1 MECDSEYAQS
11 VANHLFADGRE
22 MQNNMEASMKFRQ
35 ESQLVSSS
43 NVDLQLASQ
52 STALELRESRDEIY
66 ELQQSSD
73 LAERSIQFNDDNMK
87 KIVRECRLKVSE
99 ANQQRLESDHK
110 LRSGRN
116 VPGRTRRRPLPTT

>member
-22 MQNNMEASMKFRQ
+22 MQNNMEASIMKFRQ

-87 KIVRECRLKVSE
+87 KIVRECV
-99 ANQQRLESDHK
+99 D
-110 LRSGRN
+110 
-116 VPGRTRRRPLPTT
+116 